1 MIKSNMSLILS
12 CFNLVPASNL
22 TAGMEERSIEHRMV
36 QMVQLSRVRRP
47 PTLLSWGHA
56 LATTNNRTVVQY
68 NSRTTTEHEQ
78 QHNII
83 TTVTTAN
90 TRSRMCDATLNA
102 YLMDLKWSIYF

>member
-22 TAGMEERSIEHRMV
+22 TAGMEERSIEHRMD

-47 PTLLSWGHA
+47 PPLLSRAHD

-68 NSRTTTEHEQ
+68 NSRTTAEHEQ